1 MDSHTIL
8 HNSEKLLSSVYK
20 LYSEDRIN
28 LSISLK
34 NKEIPSS
41 LDEVFIKYKNDFV
54 QNIA

>member
-20 LYSEDRIN
+20 LYGEDRIN

-34 NKEIPSS
+34 NEEIPSC
-41 LDEVFIKYKNDFV
+41 LDEIFIKSENDFV

>member
-20 LYSEDRIN
+20 LYGEDRIN

-34 NKEIPSS
+34 NEEIPSS
-41 LDEVFIKYKNDFV
+41 LDEVFIKYKNDYV